1 MDVGHTPFP
10 KVVTFIVSSSCCERQ
25 FMERARVIISGAAT
39 VVSAAFVLAAALP
52 FAVPIVVVILI
63 GIVGVDAFL
72 KSLPL
77 VVYFLMGLLVVIAA
91 TLPLVPIAI
100 GGAIA
105 S

>member
-39 VVSAAFVLAAALP
+39 VISAAFVLAAAVP

-63 GIVGVDAFL
+63 TVVSVDVFFN
-72 KSLPL
+72 SPPL
-77 VVYFLMGLLVVIAA
+77 VVYSPIGLLVVIMV
-91 TLPLVPIAI
+91 TLPIVAIAI